1 MHEVSIAHM
10 LLEAVLK
17 NTSGRVIEI
26 EVEIGELRMINVD
39 ALKFAFSVLSEGTR
53 AEKAKIIIKRKK
65 PKFKC
70 LNCGHT
76 WSPILE
82 SLNEDQ
88 KTLIHF
94 GALAYS
100 LILKCPKCGSNDFEI
115 IEGDE
120 IIITRIKF
128 TEND

>member
-1 MHEVSIAHM
+1 MHEVSIAQM
-10 LLEAVLK
+10 LLETVLK
-17 NTSGRVIEI
+17 NASGKIIEI
-26 EVEIGELRMINVD
+26 ELEIGELRMINAE
-39 ALKFAFSVLSEGTR
+39 ALKFAFSVLSKGTR

-70 LNCGHT
+70 LNCGYV

-82 SLNEDQ
+82 NLSEDQ
-88 KTLIHF
+88 KTLMHF

-100 LILKCPKCGSNDFEI
+100 LVLKCPKCKSNDFEI

-120 IIITRIKF
+120 IVITKIKF
-128 TEND
+128 IENG